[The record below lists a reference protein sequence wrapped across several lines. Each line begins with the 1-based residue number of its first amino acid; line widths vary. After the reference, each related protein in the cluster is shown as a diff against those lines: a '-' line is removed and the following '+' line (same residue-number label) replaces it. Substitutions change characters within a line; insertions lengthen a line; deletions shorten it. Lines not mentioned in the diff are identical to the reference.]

1 MKNSIKKLVLCMIC
15 STMILFSKSVKAE
28 AQIDII
34 SGDCNTGVIKQD
46 GSLWMCGNNS
56 YGQLGNGKKGW

>member
-1 MKNSIKKLVLCMIC
+1 MIC